1 MTSSTAP
8 GRPSQTVYSTGQTPE
23 DIAGLIDL
31 AVLSGASL
39 DTLAIPPALTD
50 PTYIPSRYNQDLL
63 NGFAT
68 ATAIIA
74 TAMISIRMYLRTK
87 QCRGRYSM
95 DDYCLAVGYIL
106 MVAQWTI
113 VFVGVNRF
121 QWGYHTYDMKLSS
134 LIIDYKFFY
143 VYEML
148 FTSTLVMVRLSL
160 LFFLGRL
167 FREASRSFI
176 YLNNTLIVCNVVFG
190 ISSVF
195 AYTFQCKDVRAAWD
209 VYVKFKTG
217 CKPLYIYYVISAF
230 QLALDFASVLV
241 PVKLVRALRG
251 LSFKKK
257 VEVLAMFSLGLSA
270 CVISVARCIYLRP
283 IVEQLDQS
291 NASVNLTICCLLEGT
306 VAIVAACVPAA
317 RQFFGGLSNEHK
329 VGRITGKV
337 VSSFRSMTA
346 SVSSPSK
353 RSSVMISGGS
363 QIRSQTGR
371 GVGFGDR
378 DSRLLQ
384 EHYGRI
390 LGAEEDMEMVGSPV
404 EETGGLDKEIDIDV
418 EAATS
423 GAEGGS
429 GGDDK
434 RMEGRMHRPWSRHL
448 SISRLKFNHQ
458 ISRFSPTSS
467 PSSSETEFRNRT
479 LSIRPKSPQ
488 LRSMPMVQIPE
499 NRPGLPMSTPSFQ
512 SGGSGVNSSTNSLD
526 LSHWDTLDGD
536 HEHHPAALTP
546 RPSST
551 GRMGQVDWRDSVR
564 ID

>member
-8 GRPSQTVYSTGQTPE
+8 RPAPTVYSTGQTPE
-23 DIAGLIDL
+23 DIAGLVDL
-31 AVLSGASL
+31 AVLSGAPL
-39 DTLAIPPALTD
+39 NKLALPPVLSD
-50 PTYIPSRYNQDLL
+50 PNYIPSRYNQDLL
-63 NGFAT
+63 NGFAA

-74 TAMISIRMYLRTK
+74 TAMVSIRMCIRTK

-95 DDYCLAVGYIL
+95 DDYCLAIGYL
-106 MVAQWTI
+106 MMVAQWTI

-121 QWGYHTYDMKLSS
+121 QWGYHTYDMKLYS
-134 LIIDYKFFY
+134 LIIDYKFLY

-167 FREASRSFI
+167 FREASRSFV

-190 ISSVF
+190 IASVF
-195 AYTFQCKDVRAAWD
+195 AYTFQCRDVRAAWD
-209 VYVKFKTG
+209 IYVKFKTG

-241 PVKLVRALRG
+241 PVKLVRALNG
-251 LSFKKK
+251 LTFKKK

-270 CVISVARCIYLRP
+270 CVISVARCVYLGP

-317 RQFFGGLSNEHK
+317 RQFFGGLSNEPK
-329 VGRITGKV
+329 VARMTGKV
-337 VSSFRSMTA
+337 VSSLRSMTN
-346 SVSSPSK
+346 SVSSTSK
-353 RSSVMISGGS
+353 HSSVMISGGS
-363 QIRSQTGR
+363 QVRSQTGR
-371 GVGFGDR
+371 GGGFGER

-390 LGAEEDMEMVGSPV
+390 LGAEEEMEMVRNPV
-404 EETGGLDKEIDIDV
+404 EWRGALNKEIDV
-418 EAATS
+418 EAAA
-423 GAEGGS
+423 GRAGS
-429 GGDDK
+429 GSEKNDE
-434 RMEGRMHRPWSRHL
+434 RMEWKTHKPWGRHL

-458 ISRFSPTSS
+458 TSRFSPTSS
-467 PSSSETEFRNRT
+467 PSSPDMDFRACT
-479 LSIRPKSPQ
+479 LGATSLPSRP
-488 LRSMPMVQIPE
+488 MPMVQTQE
-499 NRPGLPMSTPSFQ
+499 SRPGLPTSAPSFE

-536 HEHHPAALTP
+536 NEHHPAALTP
-546 RPSST
+546 RPSSS
-551 GRMGQVDWRDSVR
+551 GRMGQVDWRESVR
-564 ID
+564 VD